1 MPNYKVNIVLK
12 FTLCFALFVG
22 CFGQPKSAPPVDKS
36 KALELL
42 RTTLDRWKDGEDI
55 SRLAD
60 PPIDIVAQDFDW
72 MGKKELTEYR
82 VIGEGESQDANLRVE
97 VELTL
102 KGSSKPK
109 RVYYIVGTSPAQ
121 TVFRAFE

>member
-1 MPNYKVNIVLK
+1 MLNKKVYVVLG
-12 FTLCFALFVG
+12 LILSFAFLIG

-36 KALELL
+36 QALELL
-42 RTTLDRWKDGEDI
+42 RTTLDRWKAGEDI
-55 SRLAD
+55 SSIAN
-60 PPIDIVAQDFDW
+60 PPLNIVAQDFDW
-72 MGKKELTEYR
+72 MKKEVLTEYR

-109 RVYYIVGTSPAQ
+109 RVFYIVGTSPAQ